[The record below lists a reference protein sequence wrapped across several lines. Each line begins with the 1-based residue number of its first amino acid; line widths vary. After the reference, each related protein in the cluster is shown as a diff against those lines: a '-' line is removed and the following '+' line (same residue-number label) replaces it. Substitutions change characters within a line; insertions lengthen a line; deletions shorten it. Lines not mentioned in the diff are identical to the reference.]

1 MTKNKSL
8 RRALVMSIISILV
21 CSAMLVGATFA
32 WFSDSVSTGV
42 NKIIAGNLKV
52 DIQDLNGKSLDG
64 ESGEATL
71 FNTEGVLWEPGM
83 MFVSAPFVVVNKG
96 NLALQYT
103 IDTLMDDVSETL
115 VGNRLSEVIKFKV
128 ANYADVEIEDSVAGR
143 ADFWAGIEAG
153 AMGGVLEAEG
163 KSEAL
168 VVVLYWEPTANDN
181 DNLYNVT
188 ADQIKPVSDEDT
200 EEYSALETHFAIQVT
215 AQQVSSESDSFGPGY
230 DANSAFGKV
239 HSTIVNGVDLLNNE
253 TDMGLYA
260 RLGELTKVGA
270 NHYVSHVT
278 LDAFGTK
285 YDEELGD
292 TRAVTIG
299 DVYYDIAET
308 LFGEVISQSAEI
320 YSIKVTI
327 NDLVSEYE
335 DQNPLVSNGG
345 ELTQEQIVWGPCAA
359 AMIDF
364 LVSIGQPVNSS
375 TLKYLLE
382 EAPVSLMAGN
392 KINVTMTTM
401 DGIATTYTLDFS
413 VAFADTESS
422 ANIHNALKNG
432 VNGANEA
439 FVDQGI
445 ENITVSELQFVGD
458 QYVADVTFAE
468 DCTDVED
475 VFNGYIAI
483 ANFLADLVKGLS
495 ANGDVTAVS
504 VGGFDLVESGVTD
517 SLDTV
522 SLIKLSLALAQW
534 GRADILDD
542 DQRAEVDAI
551 EEWDV
556 QLLTLA
562 DIMLANLD
570 GHSCEVTFT
579 DAEGN
584 VLVYTLNFSVLG
596 EIQGSLLD
604 AYNQD

>member
-103 IDTLMDDVSETL
+103 IDTLMNDVSETL

-168 VVVLYWEPTANDN
+168 VVVLYWAPTAN

-239 HSTIVNGVDLLNNE
+239 HSTIVNGVDLLNSE
-253 TDMGLYA
+253 TDMGSYA

-270 NHYVSHVT
+270 NHYVSHVI

-285 YDEELGD
+285 YDEELED

-299 DVYYDIAET
+299 DVYFDIAET
-308 LFGEVISQSAEI
+308 LFGEVISQSESI
-320 YSIKVTI
+320 YSIKVVIDGYDVEST
-327 NDLVSEYE
+327 DEEY
-335 DQNPLVSNGG
+335 NPWVSNGG
-345 ELTQEQIVWGPCAA
+345 ELTQQDIVWGPCAK
-359 AMIDF
+359 AMVAF
-364 LVSIGQPVNSS
+364 LVAEGQEANMS
-375 TLKYLLE
+375 TLKYILE
-382 EAPVSLMAGN
+382 EAPVTLMAGHT
-392 KINVTMTTM
+392 INVTMTTM

-439 FVDQGI
+439 FADQGI

-458 QYVADVTFAE
+458 KYVADVTFTE
-468 DCTDVED
+468 DCTEIED

-483 ANFLADLVKGLS
+483 AQFLGELVRNLGQ
-495 ANGDVTAVS
+495 NGDAMAVT
-504 VGGFDLVESGVTD
+504 VGGFDLQTLFDKELKNITWVDLTM
-517 SLDTV
+517 
-522 SLIKLSLALAQW
+522 SLAEW
-534 GRADILDD
+534 GRAS
-542 DQRAEVDAI
+542 
-551 EEWDV
+551 
-556 QLLTLA
+556 LLTPEEVAELEETYGDSIDGVVALA
-562 DIMLANLD
+562 DIMLTRLNGASLD
-570 GHSCEVTFT
+570 VTFT

-584 VLVYTLNFSVLG
+584 VLSYTLNFAVLG
-596 EIQGSLLD
+596 QLEGSLLD
-604 AYNQD
+604 IYQNN